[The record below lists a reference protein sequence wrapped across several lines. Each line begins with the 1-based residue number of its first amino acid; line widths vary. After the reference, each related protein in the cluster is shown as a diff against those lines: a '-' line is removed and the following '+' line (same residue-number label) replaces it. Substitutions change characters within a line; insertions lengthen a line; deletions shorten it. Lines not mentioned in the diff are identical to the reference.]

1 MTRGT
6 GPPSAGDDGADIG
19 SPALGIVRRNERPAH
34 GGAPRSG
41 ADPDPAAVPPHL
53 DVAARA
59 WGELETDLLIL
70 VNEHAAVG
78 DHDRRDPVL
87 PPPAAEAGSFSVAEL
102 EVGRPVPDI
111 FGGKPR
117 LLGRIEA
124 RGRLPA
130 PGQERETAQN
140 A

>member
-6 GPPSAGDDGADIG
+6 GPPSAVDDGADIG
-19 SPALGIVRRNERPAH
+19 GPALGIVRRDEGPAH

-41 ADPDPAAVPPHL
+41 ADPAPAAVPPHL

-59 WGELETDLLIL
+59 RGELEADLVIL
-70 VNEHAAVG
+70 VDEYAAVG

-87 PPPAAEAGSFSVAEL
+87 PSPAAEPACFSVAEP
-102 EVGRPVPDI
+102 EVCRPVPDA

-117 LLGRIEA
+117 LVGRIQA
-124 RGRLPA
+124 RGRLTA
-130 PGQERETAQN
+130 PGQERETAQG